1 MISRPG
7 HPVLDSQDRTA
18 TFDSQNRTLITGL
31 TGEDRIARTEQ
42 V

>member
-1 MISRPG
+1 MTSRPG
-7 HPVLDSQDRTA
+7 HPVLDSQDRTV
-18 TFDSQNRTLITGL
+18 TSDSQNRTVIRGL